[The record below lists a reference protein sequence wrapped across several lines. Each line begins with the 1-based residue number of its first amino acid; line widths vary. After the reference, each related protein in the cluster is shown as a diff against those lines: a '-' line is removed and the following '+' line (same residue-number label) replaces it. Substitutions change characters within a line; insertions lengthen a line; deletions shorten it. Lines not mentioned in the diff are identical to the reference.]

1 MLQIIDGEYQQEP
14 EQRQELHYI
23 ELLIEYFV
31 HEIACRNNFEF
42 IQAVLK
48 LFLKVLTEPS
58 LCFSFFF
65 MGRFSFEVLMS
76 KSEGRSDTMHQV
88 LLSASSCIWT
98 SQLLY

>member
-48 LFLKVLTEPS
+48 LFLKVLTES
-58 LCFSFFF
+58 S
-65 MGRFSFEVLMS
+65 VL
-76 KSEGRSDTMHQV
+76 
-88 LLSASSCIWT
+88 
-98 SQLLY
+98 